1 MNLRRELLL
10 AIGALVVLNL
20 AFAFGAIGLFARMG
34 PAIERIL
41 QENVYTIVAAE
52 DILSELA
59 KSSEGGPLSDA
70 RKRAIAQ
77 ALANAEQNV
86 TEEDERPVL
95 EALRRSWG
103 EVARGDG
110 AARVEFVTHVE
121 RLILINREA
130 MVSVDES
137 AKRLGK
143 AGAWSAVFIGFST
156 FLLSLFVLARLQRRF
171 VRPLLELHEVL
182 REAEEGQRLRRCR
195 SVVDAPRE
203 VLHVTQAINRLLDE
217 RVKTSSVLEGGR

>member
-1 MNLRRELLL
+1 MNLRRELLF
-10 AIGALVVLNL
+10 AVGVLVVLNL
-20 AFAFGAIGLFARMG
+20 AFAFGAIGLFMRMG

-52 DILSELA
+52 EMLSELA
-59 KSSEGGPLSDA
+59 MANEPGPLSDV
-70 RKRAIAQ
+70 RKETISQ
-77 ALANAEQNV
+77 ALAKAEQNV
-86 TEEDERPVL
+86 TEGEERPVL
-95 EALRRSWG
+95 DALRKTWV
-103 EVARGDG
+103 EVAKGDG
-110 AARVEFVTHVE
+110 DARAVFVAHLQS
-121 RLILINREA
+121 LILINRDA
-130 MVSVDES
+130 MVRVDDS

-182 REAEEGQRLRRCR
+182 REAEEGKRLRRCQ

-217 RVKTSSVLEGGR
+217 RVKSSSLLGGGP